1 MIKGPFAFCGLLIHC
16 GMAFP
21 AAAGP
26 WGQGDGNVYAEI
38 AVLGQR
44 IDGVGA
50 ARVELYGEYGVSDKW
65 TAIGQLE
72 GVTFPAL
79 SGQDQFAYRA
89 TFRRQIW
96 QKGRFIAAFE
106 GGVVGGE
113 AIGGT
118 IGGCDSVGGEARL
131 SIGASGKTKRNE
143 RSWFGFADAVIRE
156 HGNCRRQR
164 IEAGYGQ
171 EIFPKWWSVNKVYL
185 ETGTGDAQSIKLDSK
200 ISRQFGANEL
210 GLGYRQEVS
219 GRFREIGI
227 VVSLVRR
234 F

>member
-1 MIKGPFAFCGLLIHC
+1 LARGAYTACALLIHC
-16 GMAFP
+16 GFAP
-21 AAAGP
+21 LAVAGP
-26 WGQGDGNVYAEI
+26 WGQGDGNTYAEI

-50 ARVELYGEYGVSDKW
+50 ARGELYAEYGVTDKW
-65 TAIGQLE
+65 TVIGQLE

-89 TFRRQIW
+89 TVRRQIW
-96 QKGRFIAAFE
+96 QKGAFLAAFE

-131 SIGASGKTKRNE
+131 SVGASGKTRRND
-143 RSWFGFADAVIRE
+143 RSWFGFVDGVIRE

-171 EIFPKWWSVNKVYL
+171 EIFPNWWSVNKVYL
-185 ETGTGDAQSIKLDSK
+185 ETGTGEAQSIKLDSK
-200 ISRQFGANEL
+200 ISRKFGANEL

-219 GRFREIGI
+219 GRFREIGV
-227 VVSLVRR
+227 VVSLIRR